1 VPRGG
6 LPQSNV
12 VTKLESGGT
21 PKHPTGSLAF
31 PSAVSHPGAAC
42 ERRCDKRLNP
52 TLVVIVAPAPNGRG
66 HYQARLQE
74 PDRVLCVSTTPYF
87 DAARKLA
94 GEGYDPNV
102 TLVMRLAGSQTECL
116 RAPLWAAADLTVE
129 NTKYGP
135 KLRRW
140 KPLSALAVP
149 PQIAPNKR
157 AATPLAA
164 PAVKSTRR
172 KVQTLSPRQNLNKSQ
187 IGHSGGSHP

>member
-1 VPRGG
+1 
-6 LPQSNV
+6 
-12 VTKLESGGT
+12 
-21 PKHPTGSLAF
+21 
-31 PSAVSHPGAAC
+31 VSHSDPAY
-42 ERRCDKRLNP
+42 ERGRNNCLDS

-87 DAARKLA
+87 DAARKLV

-116 RAPLWAAADLTVE
+116 RAPLWAAAALTVE

-172 KVQTLSPRQNLNKSQ
+172 KVQTLSPGQNLNKSQ
-187 IGHSGGSHP
+187 IGTAEVRTHRQRLVSIKKHR

>member
-1 VPRGG
+1 MPRGG

-12 VTKLESGGT
+12 VNELESGGT

-116 RAPLWAAADLTVE
+116 RAPLWAAAALTVE

-157 AATPLAA
+157 AATTLAA